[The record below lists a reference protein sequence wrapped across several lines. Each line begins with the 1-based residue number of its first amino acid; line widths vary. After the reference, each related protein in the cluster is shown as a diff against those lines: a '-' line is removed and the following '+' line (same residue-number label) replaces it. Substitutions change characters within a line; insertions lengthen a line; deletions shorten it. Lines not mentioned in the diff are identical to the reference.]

1 VPLPGILN
9 IFKQFGSWTILSTNF
24 VPISLMVTLEFI
36 SLLQTYFLVRD
47 QTFYNE
53 DLQIGCEVQSSNLH
67 EELGQID
74 TVFTDKTGTLTK
86 NEMKLKAF

>member
-1 VPLPGILN
+1 
-9 IFKQFGSWTILSTNF
+9 
-24 VPISLMVTLEFI
+24 MVTLEFI

-47 QTFYNE
+47 QKFYNAE
-53 DLQIGCEVQSSNLH
+53 LCVGCEVQSSNLH
-67 EELGQID
+67 EEMGQVD